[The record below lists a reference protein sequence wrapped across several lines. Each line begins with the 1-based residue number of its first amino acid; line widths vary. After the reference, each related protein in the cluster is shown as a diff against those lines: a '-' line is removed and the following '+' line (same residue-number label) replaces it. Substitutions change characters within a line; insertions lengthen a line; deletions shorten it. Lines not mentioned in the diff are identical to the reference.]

1 MLHLQIEKILK
12 NTLESDNQKVLD
24 ALFIKS
30 KYIERLME
38 GFKTKEITLGYKI
51 YDLNYKSYLIE
62 NLEW

>member
-1 MLHLQIEKILK
+1 
-12 NTLESDNQKVLD
+12 
-24 ALFIKS
+24 
-30 KYIERLME
+30 ME